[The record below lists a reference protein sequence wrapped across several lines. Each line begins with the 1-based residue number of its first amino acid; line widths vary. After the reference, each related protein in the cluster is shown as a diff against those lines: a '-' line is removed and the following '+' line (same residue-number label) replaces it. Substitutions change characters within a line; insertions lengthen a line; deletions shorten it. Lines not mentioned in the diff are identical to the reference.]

1 MLLPSKHL
9 LTSVKFSFCTDNL
22 PRVSLFLLFFN
33 IQFTNRRAYP
43 PVHTHVYHWQSDCS
57 FAWVFSLSGLEL
69 AGTSLRVQESKTPRS
84 GWAPQEKVTLKRE
97 AGRCFC
103 CLPPGG
109 STGQGGCQDP
119 SLPILLEHASRAIMV
134 IVAVPGGVPGGL
146 STPES
151 SSTACAARENE
162 NKGHGRVCLSFSGSL
177 PPPRACQCCD
187 ACGLTVF

>member
-43 PVHTHVYHWQSDCS
+43 PVHTHVHHWQSDCS

-84 GWAPQEKVTLKRE
+84 GWAPQEKVTLKRD

-109 STGQGGCQDP
+109 STGQGGGQDP
-119 SLPILLEHASRAIMV
+119 SLPILLEHASRV
-134 IVAVPGGVPGGL
+134 TLRPWGNHGHCRRPGGGPWRALHPRIQLYGL
-146 STPES
+146 
-151 SSTACAARENE
+151 CRQRE
-162 NKGHGRVCLSFSGSL
+162 
-177 PPPRACQCCD
+177 
-187 ACGLTVF
+187 